1 MKSIEEIMEMLDL
14 FYALKHYF
22 DRLTAQEY
30 RREGTN
36 PTHPTHQTC

>member
-14 FYALKHYF
+14 FYALKHYY

-30 RREGTN
+30 RKKAQAEY
-36 PTHPTHQTC
+36 C